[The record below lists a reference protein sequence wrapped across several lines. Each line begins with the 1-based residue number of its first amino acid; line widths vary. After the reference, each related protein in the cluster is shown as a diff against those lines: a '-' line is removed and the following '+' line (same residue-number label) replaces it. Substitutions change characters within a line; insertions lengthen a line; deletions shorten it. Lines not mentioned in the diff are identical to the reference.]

1 MTATIFLVSLPK
13 STFIGIDLLT
23 FASSPRFLGI
33 TGIPP
38 GWHFLYTSPTT
49 SLSIRHGTWFHVGPS
64 PQSLA
69 HTTLIRRV
77 DDEQGYNYRPT
88 SEEIYV
94 LKWETE
100 REELLPVIDQDEVE
114 RWRAR
119 LKQRNDVGRRVREGL
134 FPYRQTATSTPSY
147 TTNGRPNPDTRDGG
161 SDSMVEESS
170 DWPNLTSHISIS
182 LLKHLTTPP
191 SGSLFCNISTTSCA
205 PQDHDAIPGLSEQDM
220 RQGLFGSE
228 ERELHFLG
236 IDLRRTW
243 REGAVGRER
252 TEGARDRSWALDDVV
267 QRNEGLGEGEWGWEI
282 LGEMQIC
289 FLMVLTL
296 SNYSCLEEWKR
307 ILALVLTSRSAITTH
322 ARFFASFLS
331 LLHLQLRH
339 CNDVEGGLFDVNT
352 GGDGNFLLELLR
364 GFKRGLEDVF
374 GEDQREEIGDAMD
387 EVEEWVKREW
397 GWELGNEWLRRGM
410 VELED
415 GERVEVEVADME
427 GEDERGEYAPVIV
440 EL

>member
-1 MTATIFLVSLPK
+1 MTATIFLVSLPT
-13 STFIGIDLLT
+13 STFAGIDLLSFT
-23 FASSPRFLGI
+23 SSPRFLGI

-49 SLSIRHGTWFHVGPS
+49 SLSVRHGTWFYVEPS
-64 PQSLA
+64 SQKQL
-69 HTTLIRRV
+69 TRRF
-77 DDEQGYNYRPT
+77 DGEQGIDYGT
-88 SEEIYV
+88 TIEEIYV
-94 LKWETE
+94 LKWDTDT
-100 REELLPVIDQDEVE
+100 EELLPVEDQDEVE
-114 RWRAR
+114 RWRGRSRQAD
-119 LKQRNDVGRRVREGL
+119 DVGRRVREGL
-134 FPYRQTATSTPSY
+134 FPYRQTATSSAPD
-147 TTNGRPNPDTRDGG
+147 TTIGRRNRDTRDGSSNG
-161 SDSMVEESS
+161 VTEECL
-170 DWPNLTSHISIS
+170 DWPILTSHIATS
-182 LLKHLTTPP
+182 LLTHLIAPP
-191 SGSLFCNISTTSCA
+191 SGSRFYGISTTSCA
-205 PQDHDAIPGLSEQDM
+205 PQDHDAIPGLNERDM
-220 RQGLFGSE
+220 RQGLFGRE

-267 QRNEGLGEGEWGWEI
+267 RRSEGLGEGEWGWQI

-307 ILALVLTSRSAITTH
+307 IFALVLTSRSAIPTH
-322 ARFFASFLS
+322 VRFFASFLS

-339 CNDVEGGLFDVNT
+339 CNDVEGGLFDVQT
-352 GGDGNFLLELLR
+352 EGDGNFLLQLLR
-364 GFKRGLEDVF
+364 GFKRGLEDVVGDQ
-374 GEDQREEIGDAMD
+374 GE
-387 EVEEWVKREW
+387 EVKDGMVELEKWVKREW
-397 GWELGNEWLRRGM
+397 GWELGDEWLRRGM

-440 EL
+440 EM